1 MLLKKFL
8 FWRVKHIKN
17 NHFILIVSGV
27 VGIMAGFAAVS
38 LKEIVHFFHNF
49 LDPEGGKIIYDNPL
63 HILYPSLGIL
73 ITVLLSRYLFREK
86 IGHGI
91 SDILYTISR
100 KSSNIPARKQ
110 WSSFL
115 YSAITVGLGGSAG
128 LEAPIV
134 VTGSAIGSNIGR
146 FSHLD
151 YNHRT
156 LLIGCGTAAAISAI
170 FYSPVAGVIF
180 AMECILVEVTVA
192 TFIPLLI
199 SSVCGALMSLTLQR
213 ADLLFSFK
221 LKDPFVSS
229 DTPYYIL
236 LGIFCGF
243 VALYFTRTVF
253 FVEPKIKRI
262 SNYILRAILGGL
274 ALGFMIFVFPSI
286 YGEGYEAIKLML
298 KGNGVDLF
306 GQSHYLFGHDANI
319 AVFFLALV
327 GIILIKPVATALTIG
342 AGGCGGIF
350 APSMFLG
357 GVSGFLFAS
366 VINSIMGEE
375 VVSVSN
381 FTLVGMCGVMSGV
394 LYAPLTG
401 IFLIAEITGGY
412 TLFLP
417 LMLVSAI
424 AFSTVSY
431 FEKYSLYTKKLI
443 EKKHIFQNDQDSA
456 VLDKIEI
463 EKIVEK
469 DLKVIHSGATLEE
482 LVCQVKKSKRN
493 LFPVLDENEE
503 LLGIITLDDIREMMF
518 DEELRKTILV
528 DSIMQKAP
536 ATVNIEDGMLEV
548 MNKFQMTG
556 AWNLPVLKNNA
567 YYGII
572 SKSSIFNTYRNKLK
586 KKGIRI

>member
-17 NHFILIVSGV
+17 NHFTLIVSGV
-27 VGIMAGFAAVS
+27 VGLLAGLAAVS
-38 LKEIVHFFHNF
+38 LKEVVHFVHFY
-49 LDPEGGKIIYDNPL
+49 LDPEGGKRIYDNPW
-63 HILYPSLGIL
+63 HILYPSIGIL
-73 ITVLLSRYLFREK
+73 ITVFLSRYLFKEK

-91 SDILYTISR
+91 SDILYNISR
-100 KSSNIPARKQ
+100 KSSNISARKQ
-110 WSSFL
+110 WSSWL
-115 YSAITVGLGGSAG
+115 YSAITVGLGGSVG

-134 VTGSAIGSNIGR
+134 VTGSAIGSNLGR

-151 YNHRT
+151 YNRRT

-180 AMECILVEVTVA
+180 AMECILVEVSIS

-199 SSVCGALMSLTLQR
+199 SSVVGALVSLALQGS
-213 ADLLFSFK
+213 DVLFSFK
-221 LKDPFVSS
+221 IRDAFVAS

-236 LGIFCGF
+236 LGVICGG
-243 VALYFTRTVF
+243 VALYFTKTVF
-253 FVEPKIKRI
+253 FIEPKIKKI
-262 SNYILRAILGGL
+262 NNYILRAILGGL
-274 ALGFMIFVFPSI
+274 ALGLMIFVFPSI

-298 KGNGVDLF
+298 KGNGVDIF
-306 GQSHYLFGHDANI
+306 GQSHYLIGHDANI
-319 AVFFLALV
+319 AIFFLALV

-357 GVSGFLFAS
+357 GVSGFLCAS
-366 VINSIMGEE
+366 VINTIIGEP

-412 TLFLP
+412 TLFIP

-431 FEKYSLYTKKLI
+431 FEKCSLYTKKLI
-443 EKKHIFQNDQDSA
+443 QQKLIFQNDQDSA
-456 VLDKIEI
+456 VLDKIVI
-463 EKIVEK
+463 DKIVEK
-469 DLKVIHSGATLEE
+469 DLLVIQSGSTLDE
-482 LVCQVKKSKRN
+482 LVCLVKKSKRN
-493 LFPVLDENEE
+493 LFPVLDENNS
-503 LLGIITLDDIREMMF
+503 LLGIITLDDIRNMMF
-518 DEELRKTILV
+518 DEEMRKKIII
-528 DSIMQKAP
+528 DDIMQTPP
-536 ATVNIEDGMLEV
+536 ATVSLDEGMVQV
-548 MNKFQMTG
+548 MNKFQRTG
-556 AWNLPVLKNNA
+556 AWNLPVVKEDK

-572 SKSSIFNTYRNKLK
+572 SKSRIFSTYRNKLK
-586 KKGIRI
+586 KKVITV